1 MAVSV
6 MWRWLVVLGSV
17 LMVGLTVAGAEAQPT
32 VTVMMR
38 LAEAEWHA
46 GR

>member
-1 MAVSV
+1 MAGSV
-6 MWRWLVVLGSV
+6 MWCWLAVLWSV
-17 LMVGLTVAGAEAQPT
+17 LMVGLTVARAEAQLT